1 MHIYVHMYIHINVI
15 MKTMCPPGYHR
26 NGFVVTHVLICTY
39 VIMTAYIY
47 VCNIYIYIY
56 ICIYIYIYIYIYERE
71 RGERERGREGESKR
85 QTMCPPGFCK
95 FVNGLVA
102 THAHGYMIYVY
113 TFLVPMNRRILNKYL
128 FMYILHFISI
138 H

>member
-56 ICIYIYIYIYIYERE
+56 MYIYIYRERE
-71 RGERERGREGESKR
+71 GEREGGRESQNDR
-85 QTMCPPGFCK
+85 QC
-95 FVNGLVA
+95 VLLVFA
-102 THAHGYMIYVY
+102 NSSMA
-113 TFLVPMNRRILNKYL
+113 
-128 FMYILHFISI
+128 S
-138 H
+138 